1 MHDYVMEMLEC
12 PACHGRLDWQIVER
26 RDDRIETADAKCDD
40 CDASYP
46 IREGIGVFLTSDL
59 SREDLWAQMDSWL
72 PRYLRE
78 HPDVEHLL
86 MESPLEELGP
96 ADQQFRASV
105 LEERDQF
112 DEAKAVRDAAAPIYT
127 TEYLAASAAQ
137 TEYVLE
143 LLASSE
149 GPIMDLASGAGAL
162 VEEMARKLNR
172 PIIATDFSPTILRR
186 DRVRLEHFG
195 LYDRVSLLAFDARQ
209 SPLRNNSIETMTSNQ
224 GLPNIQEPG
233 SLLTEF
239 RRVVAGE
246 FVAISFFF
254 DEEDQVNAKAIR
266 ELRVG
271 DLLYRSGAI
280 AAFRDAQLDIEVLNA
295 RSALAKPT
303 PRSDLLGAGIDGLPV
318 TETTL
323 EFCVLLARPH

>member
-1 MHDYVMEMLEC
+1 
-12 PACHGRLDWQIVER
+12 
-26 RDDRIETADAKCDD
+26 
-40 CDASYP
+40 
-46 IREGIGVFLTSDL
+46 
-59 SREDLWAQMDSWL
+59 
-72 PRYLRE
+72 
-78 HPDVEHLL
+78 
-86 MESPLEELGP
+86 
-96 ADQQFRASV
+96 
-105 LEERDQF
+105 
-112 DEAKAVRDAAAPIYT
+112 
-127 TEYLAASAAQ
+127 
-137 TEYVLE
+137 
-143 LLASSE
+143 
-149 GPIMDLASGAGAL
+149 
-162 VEEMARKLNR
+162 
-172 PIIATDFSPTILRR
+172 
-186 DRVRLEHFG
+186 
-195 LYDRVSLLAFDARQ
+195 
-209 SPLRNNSIETMTSNQ
+209 MTSNQ

-233 SLLTEF
+233 SLLTEL